1 MSYSPSYK
9 QGDHKAI
16 CDRCGYL
23 FKASQLKKT
32 WDGLFVDRACWEVR
46 HPQDFLK
53 GVKDDPSVAWTRP
66 EGEDVEV
73 DNSSWTGRTDVPDGN
88 NDGSL

>member
-1 MSYSPSYK
+1 MGKADYYK
-9 QGDHKAI
+9 HGDWNAI
-16 CDRCGYL
+16 CDYCGEK

-32 WDGLFVDRACWEVR
+32 WDGFYACQKDWNPR

-53 GVKDDPSVAWTRP
+53 GVKDDPSVEWTRP

-73 DNSSWTGRTDVPDGN
+73 DNSSWQGRTDVPDGH